1 MVQYGLDFGNTMD
14 NIYQYENEQG
24 DARSTSIINPRCA
37 CAARVTLVLMDKLYN
52 YA

>member
-24 DARSTSIINPRCA
+24 DATIINPRRA
-37 CAARVTLVLMDKLYN
+37 CAARVNLFCPHTNLTM
-52 YA
+52 